1 MSQVA
6 QLQKILM
13 RLEKASLSVCRKFAN
28 EKYVMP
34 PKRKIIGKD
43 DIIKQINS
51 HIAFLENREFSHI
64 MFKDK
69 K

>member
-34 PKRKIIGKD
+34 PKREIVGKD

>member
-13 RLEKASLSVCRKFAN
+13 RLEKASMSVCRKFAH
-28 EKYVMP
+28 EKYIMP
-34 PKRKIIGKD
+34 PKREIVGKD